1 MDAQPLAHTGFQRK
15 AFLRGLSRLIS
26 EWGAGAPAEIEGRLD
41 EALAEVGDEA
51 LAGLL
56 ERLSTTGGDWG
67 YHSCDPVAQRISR
80 LAHSLILLPG
90 SGIDGAENLA
100 VARERPV
107 IFLGNHLSF
116 ADANTVDAL
125 LSAGGF
131 ADLTVQLCVVVGP
144 KVFMEPLRR
153 LASLCFGTIKI
164 PQSASRASGEAVMGI
179 RDVARLAAST
189 LRSVRERQ
197 ALGDHLLI
205 FVEGTR
211 SRTGGMQPV
220 LTAVGR
226 YVEHPGALV
235 IPFGI
240 WGTEEL
246 VPIGDERVHPAR
258 VRVRFGEPIE
268 GATLRER
275 TANRS
280 ELAEAIGRSIAR
292 LLPPAYRGVY
302 AQP

>member
-1 MDAQPLAHTGFQRK
+1 
-15 AFLRGLSRLIS
+15 
-26 EWGAGAPAEIEGRLD
+26 
-41 EALAEVGDEA
+41 
-51 LAGLL
+51 
-56 ERLSTTGGDWG
+56 
-67 YHSCDPVAQRISR
+67 VAKRISR
-80 LAHSLILLPG
+80 LAHSLILLRG
-90 SGIDGAENLA
+90 SGLDGDENLTA
-100 VARERPV
+100 ARERPV
-107 IFLGNHLSF
+107 VFLGNHLSF
-116 ADANTVDAL
+116 VDANAIDAL
-125 LSAGGF
+125 LAESGF
-131 ADLTVQLCVVVGP
+131 ADLTERLCVIVGP
-144 KVFMEPLRR
+144 KVFAEPLRR

-179 RDVARLAAST
+179 RDVARLAART
-189 LRSVRERQ
+189 LRCVRERQ

-226 YVEHPGALV
+226 YIEHPGALV

-268 GATLRER
+268 GAALRER
-275 TANRS
+275 SANRS
-280 ELAEAIGRSIAR
+280 ELAESIGRSIAR
-292 LLPPAYRGVY
+292 LLPAQYRGVY
-302 AQP
+302 AEP